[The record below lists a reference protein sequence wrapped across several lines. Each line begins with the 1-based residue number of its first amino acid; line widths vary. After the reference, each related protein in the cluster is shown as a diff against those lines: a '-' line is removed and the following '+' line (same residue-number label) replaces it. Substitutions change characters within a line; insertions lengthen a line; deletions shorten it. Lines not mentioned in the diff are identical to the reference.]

1 MERGVRALVLDRRF
15 ADSLS
20 DVRKRFPDMQID
32 VPGDEDERC
41 SLAANADVI
50 LVQQDPLGADLLELT
65 QDLRLLVKMGRV
77 YENIDV
83 GAARVRDISMVFV
96 PRKGPN
102 CVAEL
107 GISLILALSKD
118 LIWAHSNVVD
128 GAYQRRGLRPSLT
141 TQRSYAFHWM
151 KMVRVHEVRGKTLGI
166 VGLGEIGTETARRA
180 NALGMNVLYSSRT
193 RRSKAFE
200 ERYDV
205 TYKELRDLLET
216 SDHVLLAVPHT
227 PATEHMIGPEELA
240 LIGPEGY
247 LVNVCRGRVVDEAA
261 LVEAL
266 REGTI
271 AGAALDVFSEEPLP
285 VESPLCELGN
295 VILTPHIGG
304 GTGSTDALELIETF
318 EEVESILSG
327 NPPRNPI

>member
-1 MERGVRALVLDRRF
+1 MQQQ
-15 ADSLS
+15 
-20 DVRKRFPDMQID
+20 FPDMQIE
-32 VPGDEDERC
+32 VAADEDERD
-41 SLAANADVI
+41 SLAASADVI
-50 LVQQDPLGADLLELT
+50 VVQQDPLGADLLELT
-65 QDLRLLVKMGRV
+65 QDLRLLVKMGRM

-83 GAARVRDISMVFV
+83 EAVRERDISMIFV

-118 LIWAHSNVVD
+118 LIWAHRNVAD

-151 KMVRVHEVRGKTLGI
+151 KMVKVHEVRGKTLGI
-166 VGLGEIGTETARRA
+166 VGLGEIGTEAARRA
-180 NALGMNVLYSSRT
+180 IALGMNVLYYSRT

-205 TYKELRDLLET
+205 NYRELRDLLEA

-227 PATEHMIGPEELA
+227 PATEHMIGAEELA

-247 LVNVCRGRVVDEAA
+247 LVNVCRGRVVDEVA
-261 LVEAL
+261 LIEAL
-266 REGTI
+266 EDGTI
-271 AGAALDVFSEEPLP
+271 MGAALDVFTYEPLP
-285 VESPLCELGN
+285 ADSPLCTLEN

-304 GTGSTDALELIETF
+304 GTGSTEALELAETLA
-318 EEVESILSG
+318 EVELVLDG
-327 NPPRNPI
+327 NRPKNLI